1 MEIPFIEQLKALG
14 WDHIEG
20 DIDVA
25 YLTGRRLQE
34 NNEKENSLN
43 IQKILDR
50 INVEIKALPELW
62 YQVSFMTVLYFFF
75 NEFNTWITIFSSFFV
90 KETVLVWLFV
100 FKTDPLSSRALVNAS
115 YICLSG
121 NSRIV

>member
-43 IQKILDR
+43 IQKIFDR

-100 FKTDPLSSRALVNAS
+100 FKTDPLSSRVLVNAS